1 MQEAIMIFESILNS
15 QWFKKS
21 ALILFLN
28 KMDIFKTKL
37 EHSPIKRYFSDY
49 TGDPT
54 DWKAASKYFLK
65 KFKYLNRDPRK
76 EIYAHFT
83 TATDTNLLK
92 VTMDSVQ
99 DRVTQLNLESIG
111 LN

>member
-15 QWFKKS
+15 KWFRKS

-28 KMDIFKTKL
+28 KMDLFKSKL
-37 EHSPIKRYFSDY
+37 GHSPIKRYFPDY
-49 TGDPT
+49 TGDDK
-54 DWKAASKYFLK
+54 DWKAASQYFLQ
-65 KFKYLNRDPRK
+65 KFKGLNRDPRK

-92 VTMDSVQ
+92 VTMSSVQ
-99 DRVTQLNLESIG
+99 DRITQLNLRSAG
-111 LN
+111 FD